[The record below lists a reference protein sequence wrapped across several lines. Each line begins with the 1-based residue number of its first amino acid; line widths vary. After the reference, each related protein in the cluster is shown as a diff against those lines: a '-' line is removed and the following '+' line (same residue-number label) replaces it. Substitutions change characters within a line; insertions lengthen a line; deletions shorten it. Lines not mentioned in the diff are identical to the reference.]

1 MRKVRKP
8 NQPRSEVIANQE
20 KILANQELIKQSQ
33 AKLDLLMASQETIL
47 ANQEAI
53 KSQHLKLD
61 LLLSAHDRLVDDY
74 EPLGEMIGSSPGFQ
88 QALKDALSVAETR
101 ATVLIRG
108 ETGTGKELLAHAI
121 HAHSP
126 RHERPFV
133 TVNCA
138 ALPAGLVESELFGYE
153 KGAFTSALGR
163 KAGRFE
169 LADGGTIFLDEIGEV
184 PLETQ
189 GKFLRVLQR
198 GEFERLGATE
208 SVRVNVRIIAATN
221 QPLEQLVAE
230 KKFRSDLFFRLNV
243 FPITLPPL
251 RERQTDIPLL
261 VNYFVEKYRARFRKP
276 VTSISEESLRQLQAY
291 HWPGNIRELEHLI
304 ERAVLTAEGEVLH
317 VRLPEVSIDS
327 AVPID
332 SLLRPEKPPGAAV
345 NSNGFRPVTLAEHE
359 RAYLAQVL
367 DYTRGRIAG
376 SGGAA
381 EILGLPPSTLRSRM
395 KKLGLKSP
403 PER

>member
-1 MRKVRKP
+1 MRKPRK
-8 NQPRSEVIANQE
+8 QSEPRSEVIANQE
-20 KILANQELIKQSQ
+20 KILANQEMIKQSQ
-33 AKLDLLMASQETIL
+33 AKLDLLLASQETVL

-53 KSQHLKLD
+53 KAQQAKLD
-61 LLLSAHDRLVDDY
+61 LLLVTHDRLVDDY
-74 EPLGEMIGSSPGFQ
+74 EPIGEMIGSSPGFQ
-88 QALKDALSVAETR
+88 QALKDALSVSETNT
-101 ATVLIRG
+101 TVLIRG

-126 RHERPFV
+126 RRDRPFV

-163 KAGRFE
+163 KPGRFE

-198 GEFERLGATE
+198 GEFERLGGTQ

-230 KKFRSDLFFRLNV
+230 KKFRSDLFFRLHV

-251 RERQTDIPLL
+251 RERREDIPLL
-261 VNYFVEKYRARFRKP
+261 AAHFVEKFRARFRKS
-276 VTSISEESLRQLQAY
+276 VTSISEDSLKRLLDY

-304 ERAVLTAEGEVLH
+304 ERAVLTSEGEVL
-317 VRLPEVSIDS
+317 EVSLPAIPIGP

-332 SLLRPEKPPGAAV
+332 ALVPPMRHEGAHGAA
-345 NSNGFRPVTLAEHE
+345 NGFQPVTLAEHE
-359 RAYLAQVL
+359 RAYIARVL
-367 DYTRGRIAG
+367 EHTRGRIAG
-376 SGGAA
+376 AGGAA

-395 KKLGLKSP
+395 KKLGLKTP
-403 PER
+403 AEN